1 MGNYEKKL
9 KIRILILTNTII
21 VAMILLALTMVI
33 LNGIL

>member
-1 MGNYEKKL
+1 MKKL
-9 KIRILILTNTII
+9 KIRILILTNAII